1 MSRKS
6 HGFLR
11 SETGSVSAEAVIM
24 LPIVLWAVMATF
36 VFFDAFRVKTFSQK
50 AAYTVADALSRET
63 NPVTVN
69 YVLGLSGLHDFLART
84 NNTTMMRVSSI
95 GRDADDGSLLVVWSV
110 PAAGAVALTTPVVN
124 QFMADTLPDFPWGET
139 IIYVETQIDY
149 EPLFT
154 IGLPNMNFRQA
165 IVTRPRFAPQIPFD
179 DGNMIV
185 AQQFGPPSCDDG
197 MELCGN

>member
-1 MSRKS
+1 MARKANR
-6 HGFLR
+6 FLR

-50 AAYTVADALSRET
+50 AAYIVADALSREM

-69 YVLGLSGLHDFLART
+69 YVLGMNGLHDFLART
-84 NNTTMMRVSSI
+84 QNATMMRVSSI
-95 GRDADDGSLLVVWSV
+95 GRESENGDFVVVWSV
-110 PAAGAVALTTPVVN
+110 PAAGAAALTTAHVN
-124 QFMADTLPDFPWGET
+124 EVLGDTLPDFPFGET
-139 IIYVETQIDY
+139 IIYVETQINY
-149 EPLFT
+149 EPVFT

-179 DGNMIV
+179 DGTMII
-185 AQQFGPPSCDDG
+185 AQQFGPPTCDDG
-197 MELCGN
+197 MELCD